1 MKIIFHPEK
10 TGLANT
16 WATGLSAMALCVYSC
31 IYKRIYSVAQLR
43 ADLEKAREELEKKQ
57 RKFETEIEVRDKQI
71 YQLKAL
77 MAHFKQVRT
86 VMYKQT
92 HTHTHKAHDMYI
104 HTHTCAALICN
115 VHCISTCMCVEIS
128 RAMVN
133 SCQS

>member
-31 IYKRIYSVAQLR
+31 IYKNIYSVAQLR

-77 MAHFKQVRT
+77 MAHFKQVHT

-92 HTHTHKAHDMYI
+92 RAHTHTQSTRHVHTYTYMYSFN
-104 HTHTCAALICN
+104 L
-115 VHCISTCMCVEIS
+115 
-128 RAMVN
+128 
-133 SCQS
+133 